1 MGVPF
6 PWRVLSGHPLV
17 PPSPTNPAQC
27 IGLDKGPVVWYGS
40 GRWLGGAAEM
50 RTALRSNEAAQGI
63 FKLIAALG
71 AAGYEA
77 ALLLVRFEFD
87 ITRAALQ
94 LGLARGCGEC
104 AAGRRR
110 DARRGCE
117 ACVASLRQRVHRVQD
132 RAVAML
138 GEAAPAT
145 RHRRT
150 RVVYG
155 ADRHSCIGSGQSVYE
170 TTAGSLETGDPDEL
184 RGAEGE

>member
-1 MGVPF
+1 
-6 PWRVLSGHPLV
+6 
-17 PPSPTNPAQC
+17 
-27 IGLDKGPVVWYGS
+27 
-40 GRWLGGAAEM
+40 M

-63 FKLIAALG
+63 FKLIAAFG

-77 ALLLVRFEFD
+77 AVLLVRFEFD
-87 ITRAALQ
+87 ITRAALSI
-94 LGLARGCGEC
+94 GLARGCREC

-138 GEAAPAT
+138 GDAAPAT

-155 ADRHSCIGSGQSVYE
+155 ADRGALHNNGQTVYE
-170 TTAGSLETGDPDEL
+170 TTAGVLESGDPDEF